1 MTEKQIEEGAK
12 WILGSYT
19 LVAAKSR
26 QFLEDIAECINEP
39 DTRDVILEEMRQ
51 LSPLCTDWDHAD
63 PAVKDIALLEMRKM
77 AAKLEEVERKGL

>member
-12 WILGSYT
+12 WMLGSYT

-26 QFLEDIAECINEP
+26 QFLEHIVGCVNEP
-39 DTRDVILEEMRQ
+39 DTRDQIFEEMRQ

-63 PAVKDIALLEMRKM
+63 PKVKDIAFLEMRKL
-77 AAKLEEVERKGL
+77 AQKLEDLEKDGM